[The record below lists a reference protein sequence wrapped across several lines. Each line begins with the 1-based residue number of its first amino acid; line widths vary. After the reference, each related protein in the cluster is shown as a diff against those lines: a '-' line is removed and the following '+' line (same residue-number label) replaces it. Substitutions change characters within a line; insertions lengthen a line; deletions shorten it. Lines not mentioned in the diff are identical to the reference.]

1 MPVSLK
7 NEKLQVWSMLDVSSV
22 ALLREEAKRRDR
34 PLAYIVREVL
44 ERYAKE
50 LANPSKDQKQEKKR
64 IAAA

>member
-1 MPVSLK
+1 MPVNLK
-7 NEKLQVWSMLDVSSV
+7 NEKLQVWSMLDISLVEV
-22 ALLREEAKRRDR
+22 LREEAKRRDR

-44 ERYAKE
+44 ERYAKD